1 MITSLVQY
9 TCLNRLMAKIMSISF
24 YSSAEN
30 TLIYQ
35 LETHVERILKQ
46 TLFEKSQFVVSVEEH
61 LMDEKC
67 CCDLWKK
74 LKVCSGF

>member
-1 MITSLVQY
+1 
-9 TCLNRLMAKIMSISF
+9 MSISF
-24 YSSAEN
+24 YSSVEN

-61 LMDEKC
+61 LMDDQC
-67 CCDLWKK
+67 
-74 LKVCSGF
+74 

>member
-9 TCLNRLMAKIMSISF
+9 TCLTRLMAKIMSISF
-24 YSSAEN
+24 YSSVEN

-67 CCDLWKK
+67 VLVVSWA
-74 LKVCSGF
+74 

>member
-9 TCLNRLMAKIMSISF
+9 TCLNRLMEKIMSISL
-24 YSSAEN
+24 YSSVEN

-61 LMDEKC
+61 LMDDQC
-67 CCDLWKK
+67 
-74 LKVCSGF
+74 

>member
-1 MITSLVQY
+1 
-9 TCLNRLMAKIMSISF
+9 MAKIMSISF
-24 YSSAEN
+24 YSSVEN

-61 LMDEKC
+61 LMDDQC

-74 LKVCSGF
+74 LEVCSGF